1 MASHRKPYEDLDM
14 QSGLS
19 GHQQHQAARVVAS
32 ASVDAAV
39 DAADCARLLAAL
51 GLEPADWSSSE
62 DRNH

>member
-32 ASVDAAV
+32 ASVDAA
-39 DAADCARLLAAL
+39 DCAQLLAAL
-51 GLEPADWSSSE
+51 GLEPADWSSLE

>member
-32 ASVDAAV
+32 ASVDAA
-39 DAADCARLLAAL
+39 DCARLLAAL